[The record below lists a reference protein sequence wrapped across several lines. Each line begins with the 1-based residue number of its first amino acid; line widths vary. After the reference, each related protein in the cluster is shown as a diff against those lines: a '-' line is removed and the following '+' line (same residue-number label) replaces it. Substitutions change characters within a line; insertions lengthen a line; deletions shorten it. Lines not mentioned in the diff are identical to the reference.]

1 MSTKVWKVIIIVN
14 MCVGGG
20 GREVWNKNIFKGQ
33 VVWF

>member
-20 GREVWNKNIFKGQ
+20 GGGRYGIKISSRGK
-33 VVWF
+33 

>member
-20 GREVWNKNIFKGQ
+20 REVWNKNIFKGQ